1 MAKFLSDYV
10 CDRSLP
16 SYQILFDDWFRPNIW
31 AENQDID
38 GRYDG
43 WLNKPQYRIVK
54 IGSSV
59 MASYFVFCETVDRDF
74 VGNYSTLEEA
84 HQAGQKSVGCVWI

>member
-1 MAKFLSDYV
+1 MAKFLSNYI
-10 CDRSLP
+10 CNRSLP
-16 SYQILFDDWFRPNIW
+16 SYQILSDDWFVPNIW

-43 WLNKPQYRIVK
+43 WLNKPQYRIVQVDNP
-54 IGSSV
+54 II
-59 MASYFVFCETVDRDF
+59 APYFVFDETVDRDF

-84 HQAGQKSVGCVWI
+84 HLEGCRAVGCIWA